1 MFELCATK
9 FFVFWEEYQPPLCY
23 TGCTTTRG
31 NDMAK
36 KVYEV
41 EFKGQAQKFQF
52 ESKQQAE
59 DFATIQAVFGGK
71 QYRIQA
77 IIVKEEV
84 AK

>member
-1 MFELCATK
+1 M
-9 FFVFWEEYQPPLCY
+9 
-23 TGCTTTRG
+23 
-31 NDMAK
+31 K

-41 EFKGQAQKFQF
+41 EFRGQQQKFQF

-59 DFATIQAVFGGK
+59 DFASIQAVFGGK

-77 IIVKEEV
+77 IYLNEEV

>member
-1 MFELCATK
+1 M
-9 FFVFWEEYQPPLCY
+9 
-23 TGCTTTRG
+23 
-31 NDMAK
+31 K

-41 EFKGQAQKFQF
+41 EFRGQAQKFQF

-59 DFATIQAVFGGK
+59 DFATIQAVFGGQ

-77 IIVKEEV
+77 IIVGEKV